1 MTADFIINIFLILS
15 FLFFGLICF
24 LHIEKKSFLNK
35 IVFFIHLLI
44 VIILCSLIYTYKLYN
59 DSNNLTIISLLL
71 MIIFFTLYLIL
82 SVISYTFI
90 RLRIIFFPFFLIL
103 LSFYLISTFFYSS
116 NNTEMELFNNKMLI
130 IHILTSLFSYSMLTI
145 CSITSLS
152 VFVQEKI
159 LKSQTYNKYISSLLP
174 SIYEGEIL
182 TIRFLS
188 LTFLFLII
196 SLSTGYFYNL
206 EQYGNAKYFFNEK
219 SLLSLFSTVIIFT
232 LLFLRSFY
240 GLNSKTTLKIILL
253 CYLFINF
260 SYFGIKL
267 IN

>member
-35 IVFFIHLLI
+35 IVFFIHLLL
-44 VIILCSLIYTYKLYN
+44 VITFCSLIYIYKLYS

-82 SVISYTFI
+82 SIISHTFI

-103 LSFYLISTFFYSS
+103 LSFYLISTFFYNS
-116 NNTEMELFNNKMLI
+116 NTSGMELFHNKMLI
-130 IHILTSLFSYSMLTI
+130 THILASLFSYSMLTI

-152 VFVQEKI
+152 VFVQERI

-174 SIYEGEIL
+174 SIYEGETL
-182 TIRFLS
+182 TIRFLF
-188 LTFLFLII
+188 LTFCFLIV
-196 SLSTGYFYNL
+196 SLFTGYFYNL
-206 EQYGNAKYFFNEK
+206 EQYGDIKYFFNEK
-219 SLLSLFSTVIIFT
+219 SMLSFFSTVIVFT
-232 LLFLRSFY
+232 LLFLRFFY

>member
-1 MTADFIINIFLILS
+1 M
-15 FLFFGLICF
+15 
-24 LHIEKKSFLNK
+24 
-35 IVFFIHLLI
+35 
-44 VIILCSLIYTYKLYN
+44 
-59 DSNNLTIISLLL
+59 
-71 MIIFFTLYLIL
+71 
-82 SVISYTFI
+82 
-90 RLRIIFFPFFLIL
+90 
-103 LSFYLISTFFYSS
+103 LSFYLISTFSIVQITQKWSY
-116 NNTEMELFNNKMLI
+116 LI
-130 IHILTSLFSYSMLTI
+130 IKCDHTYINIFIFLLNAYI